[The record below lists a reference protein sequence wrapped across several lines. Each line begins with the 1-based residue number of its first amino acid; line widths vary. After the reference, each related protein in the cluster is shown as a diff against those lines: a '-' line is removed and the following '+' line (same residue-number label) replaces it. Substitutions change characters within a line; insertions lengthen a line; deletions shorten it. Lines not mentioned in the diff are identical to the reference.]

1 MFGNFNNEKGYIFI
15 VSLILLS
22 LLTANIL
29 YYSTSYNMQIN
40 IYNSLE
46 YANVRATIK
55 ILNST
60 QQ

>member
-1 MFGNFNNEKGYIFI
+1 MFKCKNNENGYIFI
-15 VSLILLS
+15 ISLILLS

-29 YYSTSYNMQIN
+29 YYSTNVSMQQN

-46 YANVRATIK
+46 YANVHATIR
-55 ILNST
+55 ILNNI